1 MSNFVLDE
9 EVIKKTIYEVIHRDI
24 EPGVINDAM
33 LRELIVEQGHRGVA
47 GRLARL
53 NPIDYSAITCI
64 SLEFQNLLKIDH
76 LWVMPNLQKL
86 SLQFNKIERIEN
98 IEMLTQLKELDLSY
112 NCLERIEGLGPL
124 VNLEVLSLFG
134 NKIRRLEGLD
144 TLSKMLIMSVG
155 NNEIDTFDGVSLD
168 LLLIISC
175 LIYDFF
181 DKARTSAVYERVAF
195 VKSRG

>member
-1 MSNFVLDE
+1 MSDFLLDDVTE
-9 EVIKKTIYEVIHRDI
+9 KKAIYEVIHRDI
-24 EPGVINDAM
+24 EPGVINDKM

-53 NPIDYSAITCI
+53 NDIDYTTITCI
-64 SLEFQNLLKIDH
+64 KVEFQNLLKIDH

-86 SLQFNKIERIEN
+86 SLQFNKIEHIEN

-112 NCLERIEGLGPL
+112 NCLERVERLEAL

-134 NKIRRLEGLD
+134 NKIRRLEGFD

-155 NNEIDTFDGVSLD
+155 NNEIDTYEGVS
-168 LLLIISC
+168 I
-175 LIYDFF
+175 
-181 DKARTSAVYERVAF
+181 
-195 VKSRG
+195 

>member
-1 MSNFVLDE
+1 MSEFLLEDDSE
-9 EVIKKTIYEVIHRDI
+9 KKAIYEVIHRDI

-33 LRELIVEQGHRGVA
+33 LRELIIEQGHRGVA

-53 NPIDYSAITCI
+53 NPIDYNTVTSITV
-64 SLEFQNLLKIDH
+64 EFQNLLKIDH

-98 IEMLTQLKELDLSY
+98 IEMLTQLKELDLAY
-112 NCLERIEGLGPL
+112 NCLERIEGLEMP

-155 NNEIDTFDGVSLD
+155 NNEIDTFDGVS
-168 LLLIISC
+168 I
-175 LIYDFF
+175 
-181 DKARTSAVYERVAF
+181 
-195 VKSRG
+195 